1 MAGLLRKLRSAVP
14 AIPDNDDDENFNNTD
29 YSIALEYHGPPVSY
43 DIPKV
48 IPVDIRQIPVAA
60 PVSSASVLNNLSL
73 PVVQPIVKSSNRK
86 SSRIDNSGA
95 LACENGYGSES
106 KAKLSDGNESSGTMG
121 FSSIVDDEDDK
132 EGEGFEDYMNPQ
144 AESCLSSRAHSSEAS
159 SCRQD
164 DGNNEAPRHVKRPSI
179 VTFREPHEESYRS
192 EETSVVSVS
201 PRVARNVK
209 KGVCYR
215 CLKGNRFTEKEV
227 CIVCG
232 AKYCYNCVLRA
243 MGSMPEGRKCV
254 TCIGFRIN
262 EKRRG
267 TLGMCSRLLK
277 RLLNDLEV
285 KRIMKAEVLC
295 EVNQIPPALVF
306 VNDEPLSKE
315 GLVELQNCKHPP
327 KNLRPGRY
335 WYDKVSGYWG
345 KEGQK
350 PSQIISPELKV
361 GGNISRKASNGNT
374 NVLINSREITKEELW
389 MLKVAGVTCEGQ
401 PHLWVSANG
410 EYQEEGQNPMV
421 GRSKIWDKTRTK
433 MVCAVLSLPVP
444 PDSKSP
450 SGEEA
455 NRLIPGN
462 LAQKSLHK
470 LLLVGYDKSGTSTIY
485 KQAKLLY
492 DVPFSEDERQDI
504 KFVIQRNL
512 YTYLGILLEGREQ
525 FEKQSL
531 LERRK
536 RRVIDKSGPSATGD
550 TSQIDDTTIY
560 SVGPRVK
567 AFSDWLIQAM
577 VLGNLETIFPAATRE
592 YAPFVEQLWND
603 PAIQATYGRRN
614 ELEMLPRAATYF
626 LDRAVEISRTDYEPS
641 DMDILY
647 AEGITS
653 YDTVACMEFLF
664 SKSIR
669 DELVDSTHQ
678 HDPSIRFQLLR
689 LHPRSLGAN
698 CKWLDMFEDTDI
710 LVFCVSLT
718 DYDECSEDFNGVLT
732 NKMLASKQLF
742 ESIVTHPAFEN
753 KNFLL
758 ILNKFDLLE
767 EKIEQ
772 VPLTRCEWFHD
783 FNPVTSQNI
792 HNSTNPSLAQ
802 RAFHYIAMKFKI
814 LFRSHTDNKLFVSR
828 VTGLEN
834 DTVDDALRYAR
845 EIVLY
850 EEEKPYSFTEISSTD
865 IESCTTT

>member
-1 MAGLLRKLRSAVP
+1 MAGLLRKLRPVVR
-14 AIPDNDDDENFNNTD
+14 AIPDNDDDENVNNTD
-29 YSIALEYHGPPVSY
+29 YSIASEYHGPPVSY

-48 IPVDIRQIPVAA
+48 IPVDISHIPVAS
-60 PVSSASVLNNLSL
+60 PVSSASLLNNLSL

-86 SSRIDNSGA
+86 TSRIDNSGVSGA

-121 FSSIVDDEDDK
+121 FSSIVDDEDDE

-164 DGNNEAPRHVKRPSI
+164 DGNYEAPRHVKRPSI
-179 VTFREPHEESYRS
+179 VTFRDTHEESYPS
-192 EETSVVSVS
+192 EEGSVVSVR

-209 KGVCYR
+209 KGVCCR

-254 TCIGFRIN
+254 ICIGFSIN

-285 KRIMKAEVLC
+285 KRIMEAEVLC
-295 EVNQIPPALVF
+295 EVNQVPPALVF

-315 GLVELQNCKHPP
+315 ELVQLQNCKHPP

-335 WYDKVSGYWG
+335 WYDKVSGFWG

-350 PSQIISPELKV
+350 PSQIISPELNV
-361 GGNISRKASNGNT
+361 GGIINRKASNGNT
-374 NVLINSREITKEELW
+374 NVLINSREITKEELL
-389 MLKVAGVTCEGQ
+389 MLKAAGVTCEGQ
-401 PHLWVSANG
+401 PHFWVSANG
-410 EYQEEGQNPMV
+410 EYQEEGQNHIV
-421 GRSKIWDKTRTK
+421 GRRRIWDKTRTK
-433 MVCAVLSLPVP
+433 IVCAVFSLPVP
-444 PDSKSP
+444 PDSKNP
-450 SGEEA
+450 SEEEA
-455 NRLIPGN
+455 NGSNPDN

-492 DVPFSEDERQDI
+492 DAPFSQDERQAI

-525 FEKQSL
+525 FEEQSL

-536 RRVIDKSGPSATGD
+536 RRVIDKSGPSGD

-567 AFSDWLIQAM
+567 AFSDWLLQVM
-577 VLGNLETIFPAATRE
+577 VLGNLETIFPADTGE

-664 SKSIR
+664 PKSIR
-669 DELVDSTHQ
+669 DELVDSYQ
-678 HDPSIRFQLLR
+678 SIRSVLL
-689 LHPRSLGAN
+689 H
-698 CKWLDMFEDTDI
+698 
-710 LVFCVSLT
+710 
-718 DYDECSEDFNGVLT
+718 
-732 NKMLASKQLF
+732 
-742 ESIVTHPAFEN
+742 
-753 KNFLL
+753 
-758 ILNKFDLLE
+758 
-767 EKIEQ
+767 
-772 VPLTRCEWFHD
+772 
-783 FNPVTSQNI
+783 I
-792 HNSTNPSLAQ
+792 H
-802 RAFHYIAMKFKI
+802 
-814 LFRSHTDNKLFVSR
+814 
-828 VTGLEN
+828 
-834 DTVDDALRYAR
+834 
-845 EIVLY
+845 
-850 EEEKPYSFTEISSTD
+850 
-865 IESCTTT
+865 